1 MSFLLFGPLC
11 PDPSQRINFL
21 DLEESLDPATKKAL
35 KKANSRKEA
44 RKQQTKENGAVRQAV
59 VDLTDDSRNARN
71 ARGVSIGTSS
81 LKEIAIISQ
90 SERRLSNQVYE
101 QELLRHQTILVSLN
115 QQLTTST
122 TLLNC
127 AMDKGIAAMIEKYD
141 KKVDTIDE
149 KIQYHQSQIMNLS
162 RESTTPG
169 EVSEFL
175 KRGREAVGLDGDE
188 TSKKSKADE
197 TRSDDDN

>member
-21 DLEESLDPATKKAL
+21 DLEESLDPAAKKAA

-44 RKQQTKENGAVRQAV
+44 RKQQTKEKGAVRKAI
-59 VDLTDDSRNARN
+59 VDLTDDTRN

-101 QELLRHQTILVSLN
+101 QELLKHQTIMASLN
-115 QQLTTST
+115 QQLTSATA
-122 TLLNC
+122 LLQV
-127 AMDKGIAAMIEKYD
+127 AMNQGVKSMIEKYD
-141 KKVDTIDE
+141 KKVDAIDE
-149 KIQYHQSQIMNLS
+149 KIQYTQSQIMNLS
-162 RESTTPG
+162 RESTSPG

-197 TRSDDDN
+197 TSGDDDN

>member
-21 DLEESLDPATKKAL
+21 DLEESLDPAAKKAA

-44 RKQQTKENGAVRQAV
+44 RKQQTKEKGAVRKAI
-59 VDLTDDSRNARN
+59 VDLTDDTRN

-101 QELLRHQTILVSLN
+101 QELLKHQTIMASLN
-115 QQLTTST
+115 QQMTSAT
-122 TLLNC
+122 ALLQV
-127 AMDKGIAAMIEKYD
+127 AMNQGVKSMIEKYD
-141 KKVDTIDE
+141 KKVDAIDE
-149 KIQYHQSQIMNLS
+149 KIQYTQSQIMNLS
-162 RESTTPG
+162 RESTSPG

-197 TRSDDDN
+197 TSGDDDN

>member
-21 DLEESLDPATKKAL
+21 DLEESLDPAAKKAA

-44 RKQQTKENGAVRQAV
+44 RKQQTKEKGAVRKAI
-59 VDLTDDSRNARN
+59 VDLTDDTRN

-101 QELLRHQTILVSLN
+101 QELLKHQTIMASLN
-115 QQLTTST
+115 QQMTSAT
-122 TLLNC
+122 ALLQV
-127 AMDKGIAAMIEKYD
+127 AMNQGVKSMIEKYD
-141 KKVDTIDE
+141 KKVDAIDE
-149 KIQYHQSQIMNLS
+149 KIQ
-162 RESTTPG
+162 
-169 EVSEFL
+169 
-175 KRGREAVGLDGDE
+175 
-188 TSKKSKADE
+188 
-197 TRSDDDN
+197 